1 MKEEFREIYET
12 KMTVKKSDRVQ
23 GLAELCAN
31 IFQESAPIILKEF
44 VITFFNRTQQVE

>member
-12 KMTVKKSDRVQ
+12 KMTVTIAHES

-31 IFQESAPIILKEF
+31 IFPRISFQQLLIISGIL
-44 VITFFNRTQQVE
+44 